1 MDQLRQVALL
11 LQAENA
17 RLHERLATVVA
28 QLAALQGKSPPEQ
41 LQLELTKLQEQM
53 AKLQQKMFG
62 RSSEKSKKQDEAN
75 QGTEQEPIPQ
85 RGHGPRQ
92 QPALPKMETR
102 HELPDSEK
110 ECDVCGKQLEPMGE
124 QSEDSDEITVVERKF
139 VLVTHK
145 RQKYRCRCNSAVKT
159 AEGPLKLIVG
169 GRYSLAFA
177 VEVALQKYG
186 YHLPLE
192 RQVKMMRNDGLFLDS
207 QTLWDQLLALHRV
220 LKPTYDA
227 VLRHLISAEL
237 LHADET
243 RWMMMEKGGS
253 KWKKGALRRGRCGRC
268 RTTMRC
274 TIT

>member
-1 MDQLRQVALL
+1 MIRPEEITDVAQLRQVALL

-62 RSSEKSKKQDEAN
+62 RSSEKSKKQDEAA
-75 QGTEQEPIPQ
+75 QGTEQEPIPR

-102 HELPDSEK
+102 YELPDAEK
-110 ECDVCGKQLEPMGE
+110 ECDVCGKQMEPMGE
-124 QSEDSDEITVVERKF
+124 QSEDSDEITVVERNF

-186 YHLPLE
+186 YH
-192 RQVKMMRNDGLFLDS
+192 
-207 QTLWDQLLALHRV
+207 RV
-220 LKPTYDA
+220 P
-227 VLRHLISAEL
+227 RMHPF
-237 LHADET
+237 
-243 RWMMMEKGGS
+243 MP
-253 KWKKGALRRGRCGRC
+253 RGREESNAAQKMRVGPSESVYRGRLQ
-268 RTTMRC
+268 TTSC
-274 TIT
+274 CASQKLGW